1 MLDTIRSLGG
11 DLVVVSPQLP
21 EFLRELKAKQGLG
34 FDLLHDQASA
44 VAERFGLAV
53 RLPDDLI
60 EVYKRLGVDLVK
72 FNGDQLWRLPIPAR
86 FVIDRAGT
94 VRAAEADPD
103 YTTRP
108 EVEDTLSVLR
118 AIA

>member
-1 MLDTIRSLGG
+1 MLDTIRSLDG
-11 DLVVVSPQLP
+11 DLVVVSPQRP
-21 EFLRELKAKQGLG
+21 EYTRDLRAKLGLG
-34 FDLLHDQASA
+34 FDLLHDKGSA
-44 VAERFGLAV
+44 VAERFGLAM

-60 EVYKRLGVDLVK
+60 EVYKRIGVALVK

-86 FVIDRAGT
+86 FVIDRTGI

-108 EVEDTLSVLR
+108 EVEDTLDALR

>member
-21 EFLRELKAKQGLG
+21 EFTRDLKTKLRLG
-34 FDLLHDQASA
+34 FDLLHDKGSA
-44 VAERFGLAV
+44 VAERFGLAM

-60 EVYKRLGVDLVK
+60 EVYKRIGADLVR

-86 FVIDRAGT
+86 FVIDRAGI

-108 EVEDTLSVLR
+108 EVEDTLNALG
-118 AIA
+118 ALA